1 MLRSGFLI
9 FFFFVTSALA
19 QDAST
24 GAIRGLVSDPA
35 GGRVPNASIAFVNN
49 ATGFRYITTS
59 NTDGRFAL
67 DLLPPGEYSG
77 RVEAQG
83 MSAQVVEHLHV
94 EIGGAVQM
102 EFKLV
107 IAKVKETVTVS
118 GEPPL

>member
-1 MLRSGFLI
+1 MLRSGFLL
-9 FFFFVTSALA
+9 FLFAVSAFA

-24 GAIRGLVSDPA
+24 GAIRGLVSDSF
-35 GGRVPNASIAFVNN
+35 GGRIPNASIAFVNN
-49 ATGFRYITTS
+49 ATGFRYVATS
-59 NTDGRFAL
+59 DADGRFTF

-83 MSAQVVEHLHV
+83 MSAQVAEHLRV

-107 IAKVKETVTVS
+107 IARVKETVTVS
-118 GEPPL
+118 